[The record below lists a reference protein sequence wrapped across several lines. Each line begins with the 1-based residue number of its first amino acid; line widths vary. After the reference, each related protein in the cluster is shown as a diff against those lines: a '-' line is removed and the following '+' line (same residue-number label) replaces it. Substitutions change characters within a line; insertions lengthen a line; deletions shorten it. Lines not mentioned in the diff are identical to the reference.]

1 MMILA
6 EKMLGESNFVEGNP
20 LRLRKEL
27 YGKLLKISSD
37 RFIPQSVLDLWED
50 LLQELCEVFINNTET
65 FWNIELLT
73 NILFF

>member
-1 MMILA
+1 MIILA

-37 RFIPQSVLDLWED
+37 TFIPQSVLDL
-50 LLQELCEVFINNTET
+50 
-65 FWNIELLT
+65 
-73 NILFF
+73 